1 MALQIIQDGKGKP
14 AGVFIPINKWGELK
28 KLHKD
33 LEVLELESPASKEQI
48 LQGIKDAVREVNL
61 IKAGK
66 LKGIPTKNLLNEL

>member
-1 MALQIIQDGKGKP
+1 MVLQIIQDGKGKP
-14 AGVFIPINKWGELK
+14 AGVFIPINKWEELK

-33 LEVLELESPASKEQI
+33 LEVLELESPDSKEQI

-66 LKGIPTKNLLNEL
+66 LKGIPPKNLLNEL